1 MQIIDIS
8 KDITCCELYP
18 GDPPVRLET
27 VQTIADGCDCNL
39 SAIYTGLHNGT
50 HADAP
55 LHFLDGGDSI
65 EKAELR
71 VFLGECHVIE
81 VPPGA
86 ITGEYVNRC
95 FPEKAERILV
105 KSGGKAWFLESAA
118 EELAFSGVRLI
129 GTDALSV
136 GTAGAQQET
145 HIAFLRENVAILE
158 NLELENVK
166 PGRYFLAAQ
175 PLKIGGAEAAPVR
188 AVLLADY
195 VFWSGSKA

>member
-8 KDITCCELYP
+8 KDITRCELYP
-18 GDPPVRLET
+18 GDPPVQLET

-65 EKAELR
+65 EKADLR
-71 VFLGECHVIE
+71 VFFGECHVIE

-86 ITGEYVNRC
+86 ITGEYVNRY

-136 GTAGAQQET
+136 GTSGAQQET
-145 HIAFLRENVAILE
+145 HVAFLRENVSILE
-158 NLELENVK
+158 NLELEDVK